1 MGPSEYPS
9 RFLGFNTQTLLYH
22 MLSKNK
28 PIQTHSAP
36 NSIWLRYKSKTTSVS
51 YGIVRFFQ
59 GKGWEEREGREGN
72 GRKKRA
78 STTFGT
84 IPNRAFLPTYARKR
98 MKKTI
103 KAMRM
108 AKTLIMSHLLLDIEL
123 KYFSKCF

>member
-1 MGPSEYPS
+1 M
-9 RFLGFNTQTLLYH
+9 LL
-22 MLSKNK
+22 KNK
-28 PIQTHSAP
+28 PIQSHSAP

-59 GKGWEEREGREGN
+59 GKGREGMGREGK

-78 STTFGT
+78 STTLG
-84 IPNRAFLPTYARKR
+84 IIRNRAFLPTYARKR